1 MAESAYK
8 KMKLPSLADAGA
20 SLGAADAFL
29 EALPGAKSSTSSS
42 SEELAFGSCHLPPR
56 LLAETFPSSG
66 LRPAA
71 AAQLLR
77 DFRALDSRPSLNVA
91 SFVTTQVEPECRELM
106 AEALTVNFID
116 EEEYPSTA
124 QIQQQCVAQL
134 GDLLFAERDG
144 GDDGGGG
151 GPGKHCGT
159 STVGSSEAI
168 LLSYLAMKRRWQEKR
183 RAAGLPLVG
192 VQCSVVVPS
201 SYHVCHE
208 KAANYFEI
216 EMRVAPLKK
225 DRYWSVAEDLLPLV
239 DETTIGCVCI
249 LGSTYTGHFDDVAG
263 ISAALEAHNAKNPG
277 HDVGLHVD
285 GASGGFIAATLFPH
299 LRADFRSAAV
309 VSMNLSGHKTG
320 QVCAGVGWAMF
331 RSRKYLPES
340 LVFHGTRENGRF
352 SFFFL
357 FFFSL
362 PLRLLADLFL
372 RSLSLSIFFLL
383 LSLSSDSYLG
393 NDQISFTL
401 NFSKGASQILGQA

>member
-1 MAESAYK
+1 MAENAPK
-8 KMKLPSLADAGA
+8 KMRLPSLADAGA
-20 SLGAADAFL
+20 TLGAADAFL
-29 EALPGAKSSTSSS
+29 EALPDAKSSTSGANSD
-42 SEELAFGSCHLPPR
+42 LAFGSCHLPPR
-56 LLAETFPSSG
+56 LLAETFPASG

-106 AEALTVNFID
+106 AEALTINYID

-134 GDLLFAERDG
+134 GDLLSAERDEAAAPE
-144 GDDGGGG
+144 GGGA
-151 GPGKHCGT
+151 GKYCGT

-168 LLSYLAMKRRWQEKR
+168 LLCYLAMKRRWQERR
-183 RAAGLPLVG
+183 RAAGLPVAG

-201 SYHVCHE
+201 CYHVCHE
-208 KAANYFEI
+208 KATNYFEI
-216 EMRVAPLKK
+216 EMRVAPLKR

-239 DETTIGCVCI
+239 DETTIGVVCI
-249 LGSTYTGHFDDVAG
+249 LGSTYTGHFDDVGG
-263 ISAALEAHNAKNPG
+263 ISKALEEYNARNPG

-299 LRADFRSAAV
+299 LRADFRSKAV
-309 VSMNLSGHKTG
+309 VSINLSGHKTG

-331 RSRKYLPES
+331 RSRKFLPES
-340 LVFHGTRENGRF
+340 LVFH
-352 SFFFL
+352 
-357 FFFSL
+357 
-362 PLRLLADLFL
+362 
-372 RSLSLSIFFLL
+372 
-383 LSLSSDSYLG
+383 DSYLG

-401 NFSKGASQILGQA
+401 NFSKG